1 MEKYGCILLYD
12 KAPIKDKDLFN
23 SIVSGL
29 VPFGGLFGNVLS
41 GFLQNKGRRLTMILI
56 SWLFTIS
63 VGVSMIFDMYA
74 LFIARFLMGIAVG
87 GYTTTVPL
95 IISEISPIT
104 LLGMLSSFIQIQAN
118 LGSTI
123 AFIFAFAAPY
133 SDDSDMK
140 TNGNWRLIFAIPAI
154 FSIIQLILFLVIFRY
169 DTPKYYKIKGDEKN
183 YHIIMSKLYQNYE
196 KEPFNMDIIK
206 PKESIDAQNT
216 SNQLQLPEVEN
227 ENQIYAQNEI
237 AVAQSE
243 RIETNIPLE
252 IEETRNSSVDKPK
265 GKNSMLL
272 LESINCLNVTCFFP
286 SIYRN

>member
-1 MEKYGCILLYD
+1 MYD